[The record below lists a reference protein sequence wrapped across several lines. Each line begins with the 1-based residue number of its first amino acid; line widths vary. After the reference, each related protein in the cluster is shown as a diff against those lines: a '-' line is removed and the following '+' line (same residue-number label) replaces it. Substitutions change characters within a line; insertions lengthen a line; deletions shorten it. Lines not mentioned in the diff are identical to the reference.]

1 MLRQVCIDNNLT
13 WIEDPT
19 NSHPVFWRNV
29 IRQVMNDYPH
39 LQEGIVDFS
48 KTCANAR
55 RKAENEGK
63 YRVRNNVDVFFHWN
77 LIFTKRRICEN

>member
-1 MLRQVCIDNNLT
+1 M
-13 WIEDPT
+13 
-19 NSHPVFWRNV
+19 FWRNV
-29 IRQVMNDYPH
+29 IRQVMDDYPH

-63 YRVRNNVDVFFHWN
+63 NKNNVYVVSHWY
-77 LIFTKRRICEN
+77 LIFTKRQVCEN

>member
-1 MLRQVCIDNNLT
+1 M
-13 WIEDPT
+13 
-19 NSHPVFWRNV
+19 FWRNV
-29 IRQVMNDYPH
+29 IRQVMDDYPH

-63 YRVRNNVDVFFHWN
+63 SKNNVFVGFSLVFNFHKE
-77 LIFTKRRICEN
+77 TSM

>member
-1 MLRQVCIDNNLT
+1 MLRQVCIDNNLA

-63 YRVRNNVDVFFHWN
+63 YIVNNVYVFFHWN
-77 LIFTKRRICEN
+77 LILQRDNVKIKL